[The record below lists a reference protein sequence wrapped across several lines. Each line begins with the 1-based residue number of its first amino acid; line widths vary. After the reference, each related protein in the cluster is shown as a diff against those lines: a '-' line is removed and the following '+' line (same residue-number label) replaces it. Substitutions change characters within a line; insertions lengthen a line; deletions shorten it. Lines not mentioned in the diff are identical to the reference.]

1 MGERHH
7 IVGRDFIRDADKDD
21 ANRQKHCVRI
31 ISARPTEPNEEAL
44 YAQ

>member
-7 IVGRDFIRDADKDD
+7 IVGRAFVWSADKDG
-21 ANRQKHCVRI
+21 ANRQKHCIRI

>member
-1 MGERHH
+1 MDERHN
-7 IVGRDFIRDADKDD
+7 IFGRAFVWDADKDG
-21 ANRQKHCVRI
+21 ANRQKHCIRI

>member
-1 MGERHH
+1 MDERHH
-7 IVGRDFIRDADKDD
+7 IVGRDFVWDADKAD
-21 ANRQKHCVRI
+21 ANWQKHCIRI